1 MRAVLRRIALALIG
15 ASVLAVAAG
24 VLVIALALAL
34 FGVLRLWLSPP
45 AAAAGVAL
53 AAALLLAL
61 AGISLDRCLLRG
73 AKRTASEPDLL
84 HKLIAM
90 AQERPLIA
98 GGAAVGALLLAL
110 RNPALIAVLAKAFLD
125 PGGAPS
131 KKS

>member
-1 MRAVLRRIALALIG
+1 M
-15 ASVLAVAAG
+15 
-24 VLVIALALAL
+24 
-34 FGVLRLWLSPP
+34 
-45 AAAAGVAL
+45 
-53 AAALLLAL
+53 
-61 AGISLDRCLLRG
+61 LRG